1 MGFVTKEKLF
11 SKDFFITYGWL
22 LGGCFM
28 FALGAVLFA
37 EPYGFAP
44 GGTYG
49 LSMVFHHLWGW
60 ETEIAALCM
69 DVPLLLLGIY
79 FLGGMFGVKTIICT
93 FAIPAFM
100 RLIHYLYG
108 YDALL
113 EPGITD
119 RTLLNEQL
127 LSAIFGGIVYGIGIG
142 MIFKARA
149 TSGGSDIIS
158 MILNKYT
165 HISLGTLV
173 IIVDCTITLSTVVAF
188 GDWRLPMYSWIIVFI
203 EGKVIDLVF
212 PIVVLIIFCI
222 CGMLYTGGFFS
233 GTGFVKAFSASDAS
247 VGLMLGSFFALVVTV
262 VFYALRKVLKF
273 RESMECVPEGFK
285 AMVPAILI
293 LTFAWT
299 LKAMTDSLGASDFVY
314 GVVKSSAGGLMNFLP
329 AIIFVIGA
337 VIAFA
342 TGTSWGTF
350 GILIPI
356 VVDVFS
362 GTNHELMIIS
372 ISACMAG
379 AVCGDHCSPISDT
392 TIMASAGAQC
402 EHVNH
407 VSTQLPY
414 AMVAAVVSF
423 LTYIIA
429 GFVQTAWIAL
439 PAGII
444 LMAITLVIIR
454 LKFDDLKM

>member
-1 MGFVTKEKLF
+1 MGFVTKEKFL
-11 SKDFFITYGWL
+11 SKDFFITYAWL
-22 LGGCFM
+22 LGGCFV
-28 FALGAVLFA
+28 FVLGAVMFA

-127 LSAIFGGIVYGIGIG
+127 LSAIYGGIVYG

-203 EGKVIDLVF
+203 EGKVIDLVIDGAAVHKTLM
-212 PIVVLIIFCI
+212 IVTDKLDPVKDVIIKDI
-222 CGMLYTGGFFS
+222 NRGATLLPAVGMYRGESRNMIYTIL
-233 GTGFVKAFSASDAS
+233 TRREMMILRHRIAEIDPEAFINVIDSKEI
-247 VGLMLGSFFALVVTV
+247 LG
-262 VFYALRKVLKF
+262 R
-273 RESMECVPEGFK
+273 GFK
-285 AMVPAILI
+285 P
-293 LTFAWT
+293 
-299 LKAMTDSLGASDFVY
+299 LKES
-314 GVVKSSAGGLMNFLP
+314 
-329 AIIFVIGA
+329 
-337 VIAFA
+337 
-342 TGTSWGTF
+342 
-350 GILIPI
+350 
-356 VVDVFS
+356 
-362 GTNHELMIIS
+362 
-372 ISACMAG
+372 
-379 AVCGDHCSPISDT
+379 
-392 TIMASAGAQC
+392 
-402 EHVNH
+402 
-407 VSTQLPY
+407 
-414 AMVAAVVSF
+414 
-423 LTYIIA
+423 
-429 GFVQTAWIAL
+429 
-439 PAGII
+439 
-444 LMAITLVIIR
+444 
-454 LKFDDLKM
+454 

>member
-1 MGFVTKEKLF
+1 MGFVTKEKFL
-11 SKDFFITYGWL
+11 SKDFFITYAWL
-22 LGGCFM
+22 LGGCFV
-28 FALGAVLFA
+28 FALGAVMFA

-127 LSAIFGGIVYGIGIG
+127 LSAIFG

-203 EGKVIDLVF
+203 EGKVIDLVIDGAAVHKTLM
-212 PIVVLIIFCI
+212 IVTDKLDPVKDVIIKDI
-222 CGMLYTGGFFS
+222 NRGATLLPAVGMYRGESRNMIYTIL
-233 GTGFVKAFSASDAS
+233 TRREMMILRHRIAEIDPEAFINVIDSKEI
-247 VGLMLGSFFALVVTV
+247 LG
-262 VFYALRKVLKF
+262 R
-273 RESMECVPEGFK
+273 GFK
-285 AMVPAILI
+285 P
-293 LTFAWT
+293 
-299 LKAMTDSLGASDFVY
+299 LKES
-314 GVVKSSAGGLMNFLP
+314 
-329 AIIFVIGA
+329 
-337 VIAFA
+337 
-342 TGTSWGTF
+342 
-350 GILIPI
+350 
-356 VVDVFS
+356 
-362 GTNHELMIIS
+362 
-372 ISACMAG
+372 
-379 AVCGDHCSPISDT
+379 
-392 TIMASAGAQC
+392 
-402 EHVNH
+402 
-407 VSTQLPY
+407 
-414 AMVAAVVSF
+414 
-423 LTYIIA
+423 
-429 GFVQTAWIAL
+429 
-439 PAGII
+439 
-444 LMAITLVIIR
+444 
-454 LKFDDLKM
+454 

>member
-1 MGFVTKEKLF
+1 MGFVTKEKFL
-11 SKDFFITYGWL
+11 SKDFFI
-22 LGGCFM
+22 
-28 FALGAVLFA
+28 ALGAVMFA

-203 EGKVIDLVF
+203 EGKVIDLVIDGAAVHKTLM
-212 PIVVLIIFCI
+212 IVTDKLDPVKDVIIKDI
-222 CGMLYTGGFFS
+222 NRGATLLPAVGMYRGESRNMIYTIL
-233 GTGFVKAFSASDAS
+233 TRREMMILRHRIAEIDPEAFINVIDSKEI
-247 VGLMLGSFFALVVTV
+247 LG
-262 VFYALRKVLKF
+262 R
-273 RESMECVPEGFK
+273 GFK
-285 AMVPAILI
+285 P
-293 LTFAWT
+293 
-299 LKAMTDSLGASDFVY
+299 LKES
-314 GVVKSSAGGLMNFLP
+314 
-329 AIIFVIGA
+329 
-337 VIAFA
+337 
-342 TGTSWGTF
+342 
-350 GILIPI
+350 
-356 VVDVFS
+356 
-362 GTNHELMIIS
+362 
-372 ISACMAG
+372 
-379 AVCGDHCSPISDT
+379 
-392 TIMASAGAQC
+392 
-402 EHVNH
+402 
-407 VSTQLPY
+407 
-414 AMVAAVVSF
+414 
-423 LTYIIA
+423 
-429 GFVQTAWIAL
+429 
-439 PAGII
+439 
-444 LMAITLVIIR
+444 
-454 LKFDDLKM
+454 